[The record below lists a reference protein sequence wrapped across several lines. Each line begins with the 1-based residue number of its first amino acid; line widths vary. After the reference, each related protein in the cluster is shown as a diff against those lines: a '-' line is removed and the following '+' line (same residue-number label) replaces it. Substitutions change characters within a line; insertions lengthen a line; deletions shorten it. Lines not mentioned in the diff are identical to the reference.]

1 MCEFSVDKVLL
12 RVRESDPREREEG
25 PDEALAARR
34 SVRLCV
40 PVLKYVNCNR
50 RVTSLD
56 YLFDHVQ

>member
-1 MCEFSVDKVLL
+1 M
-12 RVRESDPREREEG
+12 RESDPREREKG

-40 PVLKYVNCNR
+40 PVVKFVNCNR